1 MPFGAYTAE
10 GLGAAITRKCLLT
23 GLAAS
28 CIMSFMDDK
37 DRFRISARIHG
48 VGVYERAL
56 EAARAELRKLLK
68 WRQAIDRRTNNLQ
81 RFTGTV
87 ISICEEDGVPL
98 PPDLLL
104 PFDEDVPLS
113 LSLIDAVRAVLK
125 VRGAFMTVAEV
136 RDSLLAME
144 LDLHKLWN
152 PTALVRMTLK
162 RLLERGEVSG
172 EPEDKP
178 VRYRWR
184 NPVAEAQELDPTPT
198 ILRTGDETRGTPG
211 DEGAEMHPRS
221 EPAARRTSKL
231 AILTAFLRNGVV

>member
-1 MPFGAYTAE
+1 
-10 GLGAAITRKCLLT
+10 
-23 GLAAS
+23 
-28 CIMSFMDDK
+28 MSLMMDDK
-37 DRFRISARIHG
+37 EQLRISARIHG

-56 EAARAELRKLLK
+56 LAARAELRKLLK
-68 WRQAIDRRTNNLQ
+68 WRQAIDRRTKDLQ

-104 PFDEDVPLS
+104 PFDEDTPLS
-113 LSLIDAVRAVLK
+113 LSMIDAVRAVLK
-125 VRGAFMTVAEV
+125 QCGDFMTVAEV

-152 PTALVRMTLK
+152 PTALVRMILK

-178 VRYRWR
+178 VRYRWG
-184 NPVAEAQELDPTPT
+184 NPVAEEHEPGPVPAVLK
-198 ILRTGDETRGTPG
+198 IGDETRGTRRN
-211 DEGAEMHPRS
+211 EEAEKPLRS
-221 EPAARRTSKL
+221 VPASRRIGKL
-231 AILTAFLRNGVV
+231 ATLTAFLRNGVV